1 MQISDHSEWYLI
13 SYRRDGRKSQIM
25 CSLSTPFNQ
34 NGKCVV
40 TPRKRSHA
48 PKKNLSLWSY
58 QRKYFRNIFVISVFC
73 TSNLDKSRHVQG
85 QGVPI
90 ISIIWMS
97 EEKNNDY
104 KIVILIGN
112 LLFSHFW
119 SIFPNVFAFNAMEWN
134 RNWNSF
140 FHELLKVQLQI
151 CKNKR
156 FECTH
161 CIMIHCIA

>member
-1 MQISDHSEWYLI
+1 MAEMS
-13 SYRRDGRKSQIM
+13 
-25 CSLSTPFNQ
+25 SLSNPFNQ

-40 TPRKRSHA
+40 TPRERSHA

-104 KIVILIGN
+104 KSSFARNFDWQVVILAFLID
-112 LLFSHFW
+112 
-119 SIFPNVFAFNAMEWN
+119 FP
-134 RNWNSF
+134 
-140 FHELLKVQLQI
+140 K
-151 CKNKR
+151 
-156 FECTH
+156 
-161 CIMIHCIA
+161 CI